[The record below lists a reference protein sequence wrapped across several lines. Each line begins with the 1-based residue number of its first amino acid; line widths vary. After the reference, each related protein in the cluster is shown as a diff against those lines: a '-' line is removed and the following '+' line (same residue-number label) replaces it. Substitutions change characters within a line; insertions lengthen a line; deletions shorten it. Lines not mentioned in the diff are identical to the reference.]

1 MAAAHQNAAAPTN
14 KKPATTTTRLPSL
27 RQRLAQASAMAW
39 TVLNVFSPAIPNT
52 LLRLLALWCVSTYI
66 VLAFVG
72 TVMVRT
78 VCAWWG
84 GESGG
89 RSKSRRGQDL
99 RHVLTQ
105 FTSSCKPNFGSIY
118 TPAPRP

>member
-72 TVMVRT
+72 TVMVRM
-78 VCAWWG
+78 CLG
-84 GESGG
+84 GEGRVEGG
-89 RSKSRRGQDL
+89 AKVGGDRILD
-99 RHVLTQ
+99 T
-105 FTSSCKPNFGSIY
+105 F
-118 TPAPRP
+118 